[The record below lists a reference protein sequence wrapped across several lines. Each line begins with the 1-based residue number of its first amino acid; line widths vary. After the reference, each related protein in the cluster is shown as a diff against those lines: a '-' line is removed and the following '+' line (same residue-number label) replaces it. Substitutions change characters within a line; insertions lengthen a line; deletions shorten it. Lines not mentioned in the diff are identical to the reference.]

1 VIAVGARQVREIAA
15 HANDEANIALRPAA
29 VTAASG
35 ACPIWHDWAS
45 RGMRSPARPIR
56 FIMCAMKIET
66 LNEHR
71 SFDGVQGFYCHQSD
85 VIGLPMRFSVYQPP
99 QAQQRA
105 VPVLFYLAGL
115 TCTEET
121 FMIKAGA
128 QRVAAQLGLMLVT
141 CDTSPR
147 DTGIPG
153 EADDWEF
160 GSGAGFY
167 VNATQPP
174 WSRYFRMYDYVLE
187 ELRATVL
194 THFPVAAGR
203 VAIFGHS
210 MGGHGALVLALRNPG
225 SYRSVSAF
233 APICA
238 PSRCP
243 WGQKAFSLY
252 LGEDRSTWKAY
263 DAAEL
268 LAARSGAVFREIL
281 VDQGLADKFLP
292 QGQLLPEQLEAACKV
307 AGQPLT
313 LRRHAGYGHD
323 YYFIA
328 TFVEDHLRFH
338 AGALAD

>member
-1 VIAVGARQVREIAA
+1 
-15 HANDEANIALRPAA
+15 
-29 VTAASG
+29 
-35 ACPIWHDWAS
+35 
-45 RGMRSPARPIR
+45 
-56 FIMCAMKIET
+56 MKPET
-66 LNEHR
+66 ISEHR
-71 SFDGVQGFYCHQSD
+71 SFGGVQGFYRHQSA

-99 QAQQRA
+99 QAAQHA
-105 VPVLFYLAGL
+105 VPLLFYLAGL

-147 DTGIPG
+147 DTGIAG
-153 EADDWEF
+153 ESDDWEF
-160 GSGAGFY
+160 GTGAGFY
-167 VNATQPP
+167 LNATQPP
-174 WSRYFRMYDYVLE
+174 WSRYFRMYAYVLE

-194 THFPVAAGR
+194 ADFPAIATR
-203 VAIFGHS
+203 VGIFGHS

-225 SYRSVSAF
+225 VYRSVSAF

-238 PSRCP
+238 PMHCP
-243 WGQKAFSLY
+243 WGLKAFTRY
-252 LGEDRSTWKAY
+252 LGEDRTTWKAY

-268 LAARSGAVFREIL
+268 LASRAKRVFPQIL

-292 QGQLLPEQLEAACKV
+292 QGQLLPERLESACKA

-313 LRRHAGYGHD
+313 LRRQDGYGHD

-328 TFVEDHLRFH
+328 TFIEDHLRFH
-338 AGALAD
+338 AEALAAVAAG